1 MRRLL
6 VLALVLLGALAT
18 AASAPAAP
26 SDPFQ
31 FKKYFD
37 TTEISGGVENV
48 RQIAVNRETGNVIV
62 YERGRLHQF
71 DAEGNAVDFPA
82 TGSPTIEGVNGGQ
95 ALLIDNSGS
104 ANQGNIYV
112 IDGQGC
118 CNFLG
123 ERFWSYGPD
132 GESLGTNPHEELGT
146 SSFGIKSAWI
156 AADGQLYLT
165 GYDYSTVSPHV
176 MPVEPEGPAAGPME
190 PWSPVAGEIPFV
202 QDDLGHLYAPGKEG
216 TFARYDFTDNYTYEG
231 ETGLPTASPTVLD
244 PSTNDLYQRQNTK
257 VVGIHYSD
265 PLVKSTPFEVL
276 AGIAGGDDAIA
287 LDETGETMY
296 VGEGTRISIFHREPA
311 SAPRDLGELGVDSIR
326 SNRADLH
333 GQLIAGGV
341 PTDYYFEYGTDTS
354 YGSSSTPQDAPFSHF
369 EVKVD
374 GGIEGLQPDTTY
386 HVRMVATNAA
396 GTTYGPDVVLHTYA
410 VPEGGPDPCPN
421 ALARQ
426 QTSARYL
433 PDCRA
438 FELVSA
444 KDTNGYDV
452 ESSIVPGQQPYPGF
466 PEATDRVLYSTHS
479 GAIPGPWNPTNHGP
493 DPYLATRGADGWNTD
508 YLGLPADINPE
519 AGSFSS
525 ALGEASARLD
535 SLAFAGPGLC
545 DPCFAS
551 GIETG
556 IPVRRSDGSLVQG
569 MAGSLDSSVPAT
581 AMPEGKVAKYFSD
594 DGTHLVFASKYA
606 FEAGANEG
614 GDLTVYERDL
624 AAGSTEI
631 VSTDTSGAVLTG
643 AGISELDVDDDG
655 SRVLVAKRVAVND
668 ENEYVHPYLHLSGT
682 AASVDLAPGTTSGV
696 LYAGMT
702 GDGSRL
708 FYTTVDQLLAEDTDS
723 SADLYAA
730 AVDGAGTLDL
740 ELVTPTN
747 SDACNPVGNEAGAH
761 WNTTGSGANCD
772 AVAVA
777 GGGGIS
783 ADSGTAWF
791 LSPEQLDGAGTLN
804 QPNLYRADPGGAPS
818 FVVTLEP
825 DNPLVL
831 DSVAAAATRRTADF
845 QATGDGAFAA
855 FVSDLDLAG
864 YEGFGFLNVFRYDTG
879 ADQIGCASCDTSG
892 TTDHS
897 LAADSFMPPDGLSLI
912 EDGRVFFTTKT
923 PLVLNDANGRTD
935 VYYWS
940 GGTPRLVSAGT
951 GPFDS
956 ALLTVSNDG
965 TDAFFFTHDT
975 LAPQE
980 DHLGPLMKIYDA
992 RAGGGFFVLPA
1003 EVPCAAADECHGPSS
1018 PAPSPPDIKSSG
1030 PTTRGNVLVCKKP
1043 KVKRHGKCV
1052 KKHKKKHHKQGK
1064 RGKGKRHA

>member
-48 RQIAVNRETGNVIV
+48 RQIAVNREAGSVTV

-118 CNFLG
+118 CNFLR

-176 MPVEPEGPAAGPME
+176 VPVEPEGPAAGPME

-202 QDDLGHLYAPGKEG
+202 QDDLGHLYAPGTEG

-374 GGIEGLQPDTTY
+374 GGIEGLQPDPTY
-386 HVRMVATNAA
+386 
-396 GTTYGPDVVLHTYA
+396 
-410 VPEGGPDPCPN
+410 
-421 ALARQ
+421 
-426 QTSARYL
+426 
-433 PDCRA
+433 
-438 FELVSA
+438 
-444 KDTNGYDV
+444 
-452 ESSIVPGQQPYPGF
+452 
-466 PEATDRVLYSTHS
+466 RVLYSTHS

-864 YEGFGFLNVFRYDTG
+864 YEGFGFLNVF
-879 ADQIGCASCDTSG
+879 
-892 TTDHS
+892 
-897 LAADSFMPPDGLSLI
+897 
-912 EDGRVFFTTKT
+912 
-923 PLVLNDANGRTD
+923 
-935 VYYWS
+935 
-940 GGTPRLVSAGT
+940 
-951 GPFDS
+951 
-956 ALLTVSNDG
+956 
-965 TDAFFFTHDT
+965 FFTHDT

-1052 KKHKKKHHKQGK
+1052 KKHKKKHHK
-1064 RGKGKRHA
+1064 